1 MSIKI
6 GEVIAIWGVT
16 VSFKVY
22 EESNKEV
29 LFHNGEELRGLSI
42 REYILVYR
50 GFKKIVCMVEG
61 EYLDES
67 RVEDEGNKTTY
78 IRKVDAKPV
87 GYFDVDGK
95 FIEGIK
101 YLPMIKDHVY
111 LASDTQI
118 KNIFSINLD
127 EHFKIGNLLKEDIPI
142 SLPWHKLF
150 NTHMGFFGN
159 TGSGKSNTLTK
170 LYTELFD
177 KKIDL
182 IKGKSKFLILDFNG
196 EYTHDQLVDSENK
209 KVINLN
215 TDFEDGFEKVEIRD
229 KDIWNTEILSLLFQA
244 TRSTQTPFINRVVS
258 GRKKYGT
265 NNDSLKNYIKS
276 TIKKAFTTSSQ
287 HKDTKELVI
296 QILDIIECDD
306 EVVSIFR
313 KIEWFNSIRFHVPP
327 GTERD
332 SFFNGGE
339 ECSAYL
345 KHLKDK
351 VASINCSDVGFFKE
365 LQIRINLQLIND
377 LIHGYVQFDHIQP
390 LLKRI
395 ESSINSLEKVLKV
408 LKVTTGNTNDNE
420 NKLLTVISFRN
431 CNQEIKKI
439 LPLIIAKR
447 YYETHKKDNPNSPPS
462 STFHLII
469 DEAHNILSEQ
479 SSREHEVWKDYR
491 LEVFEEIIK
500 EGRKYGFFLTISS
513 QRPADIS
520 ATIMSQIHNFFI
532 HRLVNDRDLF
542 LLDNTISTLDNLSK
556 KMIPNLS
563 KGSCVV
569 TGVSFDIPL
578 LLQVDRLDDN
588 KQPDSQDIDLSDLW
602 SNNNE

>member
-6 GEVIAIWGVT
+6 GEVIAIKGVS

-42 REYILVYR
+42 REYILIYR

-67 RVEDEGNKTTY
+67 RVENEGNKTTY

-87 GYFDVDGK
+87 GYFDVDGTFVK
-95 FIEGIK
+95 GIK
-101 YLPMIKDHVY
+101 YLPMIKDSVY

-118 KNIFSINLD
+118 KNIFSINSD
-127 EHFKIGNLLKEDIPI
+127 ENFKIGNLLKEEIPI
-142 SLPWHKLF
+142 SLPWYKLF
-150 NTHMGFFGN
+150 NTHIGVFGN

-177 KKIDL
+177 KKIDF
-182 IKGKSKFLILDFNG
+182 IKDKSNFLIIDFNG
-196 EYTHDQLVDSENK
+196 EYTNDQFVDSNNK
-209 KVINLN
+209 NVINLN
-215 TDFEDGFEKVEIRD
+215 TRVKDSGEKLTVND

-258 GRKKYGT
+258 GKEKYAT
-265 NNDSLKNYIKS
+265 NNDSLKNYIKT

-287 HKDTKELVI
+287 HKDTKELIIQVLETLECSEEDVI
-296 QILDIIECDD
+296 SKFRAILWHGNQDKFYIKPSTYFD
-306 EVVSIFR
+306 
-313 KIEWFNSIRFHVPP
+313 
-327 GTERD
+327 
-332 SFFNGGE
+332 GGE
-339 ECSAYL
+339 ECPTYSE
-345 KHLKDK
+345 KINDK
-351 VASINCSDVGFFKE
+351 VESITCDKVDFFKE

-395 ESSINSLEKVLKV
+395 ESSINSLEKVLNV
-408 LKVTTGNTNDNE
+408 ISNDDTSENE
-420 NKLLTVISFRN
+420 NKLLSVISFRN

-439 LPLIIAKR
+439 LPLIIAKQ
-447 YYETHKKDNPNSPPS
+447 YYEAHKKNNPNSPPDT
-462 STFHLII
+462 TFHLII

-479 SSREHEVWKDYR
+479 SSREHEIWKDYR

-556 KMIPNLS
+556 KMIHNLS

-578 LLQVDRLDDN
+578 LLQVEKLN
-588 KQPDSQDIDLSDLW
+588 IEKQPDSQDIDLNKLW
-602 SNNNE
+602 SKNDQ

>member
-6 GEVIAIWGVT
+6 GEVIAIRGVT

-87 GYFDVDGK
+87 GYFDVNGK
-95 FIEGIK
+95 FVEGIK

-118 KNIFSINLD
+118 KNIFSIDSD
-127 EHFKIGNLLKEDIPI
+127 EKFKIGHLLKEDIPI
-142 SLPWHKLF
+142 SLPWYKLF
-150 NTHMGFFGN
+150 NTHIGVFGN

-170 LYTELFD
+170 LYTELFN
-177 KKIDL
+177 KKIDF
-182 IKGKSKFLILDFNG
+182 IKDKSKFLILDFNG
-196 EYTHDQLVDSENK
+196 EYTKEQLVDSENK

-215 TDFEDGFEKVEIRD
+215 TGRKDGFEKVEIGD

-244 TRSTQTPFINRVVS
+244 TRSTQTPFINRVVL
-258 GRKKYGT
+258 GRKKYVT
-265 NNDSLKNYIKS
+265 SNDSLKNYIKS

-287 HKDTKELVI
+287 HKDSKELIIQVLEIFGSQEIVI
-296 QILDIIECDD
+296 A
-306 EVVSIFR
+306 IFR
-313 KIEWFNSIRFHVPP
+313 KIEWFSGKT
-327 GTERD
+327 GTNPV
-332 SFFNGGE
+332 FKLYGYYFNGGE
-339 ECSAYL
+339 DCPAYSV
-345 KHLKDK
+345 HLKDH
-351 VASINCSDVGFFKE
+351 VDSIACENPIFFKE

-395 ESSINSLEKVLKV
+395 ESSIISLEKVLN
-408 LKVTTGNTNDNE
+408 VTTDNTNE
-420 NKLLTVISFRN
+420 NKLLKVISFRN

-439 LPLIIAKR
+439 LPLIIAKQH
-447 YYETHKKDNPNSPPS
+447 YEKHKIDNPGSPPS
-462 STFHLII
+462 TTFHLII

-563 KGSCVV
+563 KGSCVI

-588 KQPDSQDIDLSDLW
+588 KQPDSQDIDLNKLW
-602 SNNNE
+602 SEKQ